1 MINFFRKIRKQLA
14 DDNKPLKYMRF
25 AIGEIVLVV
34 LGILIALSINNWN
47 ELIREHKI
55 AQQYLKGIKTDLEK
69 DVDNVDQVIQEHT
82 LTISLINSIEGIF
95 DYEVYQPEKYSIFFI
110 TPDTSQT
117 QSIFY
122 RGVSYRPIKGT
133 YNSLISDGRSSIIK
147 NKSLF
152 QEIQEIY
159 DELNQRIS
167 STYEALKE
175 REIMI
180 AWEYPYQKKYWTYSD
195 LKNAKKDKIYLD
207 LSNFTEQ
214 KYFYSQDL
222 FDLKVKMH
230 KVLKLLELEI
240 ETK

>member
-1 MINFFRKIRKQLA
+1 
-14 DDNKPLKYMRF
+14 MRY
-25 AIGEIVLVV
+25 AVGEIVLVV
-34 LGILIALSINNWN
+34 IGILIALSINNWN
-47 ELIREHKI
+47 EHIREHKI

-69 DVDNVDQVIQEHT
+69 DIDNVDQVIQEHT
-82 LTISLINSIEGIF
+82 LTISLINSVEGIF

-133 YNSLISDGRSSIIK
+133 YNSLISDGKSSIIK

-222 FDLKVKMH
+222 FDLKVKML

>member
-1 MINFFRKIRKQLA
+1 MINFFRRIRKQLA
-14 DDNKPLKYMRF
+14 DDNKPLKYMRY
-25 AIGEIVLVV
+25 AVGEIVLVV
-34 LGILIALSINNWN
+34 IGILIALSINNWN

-69 DVDNVDQVIQEHT
+69 DIDNVDQVIQEHT
-82 LTISLINSIEGIF
+82 LTISLINSVEGIF

-133 YNSLISDGRSSIIK
+133 YNSLISDGKSSIIK

-222 FDLKVKMH
+222 FDLKVKML

>member
-1 MINFFRKIRKQLA
+1 MIKFFRKTRYDLMEK
-14 DDNKPLKYMRF
+14 NKIGKYLKY
-25 AIGEIVLVV
+25 AIGEILLVV
-34 LGILIALSINNWN
+34 IGILIAIQINNFN
-47 ELIREHKI
+47 ELNREHKI
-55 AQQYLKGIKTDLEK
+55 AQQYLKSIKTDLEK
-69 DVDNVDQVIQEHT
+69 DIDNVDHILQEHI

-110 TPDTSQT
+110 SPDTSQT
-117 QSIFY
+117 QKIFY

-133 YNSLISDGRSSIIK
+133 YNSLISDGKSSIIK

-167 STYEALKE
+167 STYEAIKE
-175 REIMI
+175 REILI

-195 LKNAKKDKIYLD
+195 LKNAKKDKIFLD

-222 FDLKVKMH
+222 FDLKLKML
-230 KVLKLLELEI
+230 KVLNYWN
-240 ETK
+240 